1 MAALT
6 ADFNSY
12 IQNQTAQTGYTIQGG
27 RMAYIGA
34 LAQVN
39 AAGTYVLP
47 AASGTTTKIVG
58 QFVKTVVS
66 GLTVDTEVPIREG
79 DIFLN
84 LGPAPA
90 ASAANIG
97 DQVYACSDNEVNL
110 DSTNCAKAGILIA
123 VKDSGC
129 VVRVTQ
135 AANL

>member
-12 IQNQTAQTGYTIQGG
+12 ILNQRAQNEYTIQGG
-27 RMAYIGA
+27 HMAYIGA
-34 LAQVN
+34 LAQIN
-39 AAGTYVLP
+39 AAGTYVEA
-47 AASGTTTKIVG
+47 AASGRTTKIVG

-66 GLTVDTEVPIREG
+66 GLTVDTLVPIREG

-90 ASAANIG
+90 ATAANIG

-110 DSTNCAKAGILIA
+110 DTANAKAGILIA
-123 VKDSGC
+123 VRDSGC

-135 AANL
+135 EANL